1 MCFLHGR
8 MRESMRKYTDE
19 NKTKLEK
26 IVCNKCGRQLKVEN
40 GIVKEGCFGADTV
53 FGYFSEK
60 DGVRQMFD
68 LCEKCY
74 DDMIKEFTVPIEET
88 EEKELC

>member
-1 MCFLHGR
+1 MK
-8 MRESMRKYTDE
+8 KYTDE
-19 NKTKLEK
+19 NKTILKK
-26 IVCNKCGRQLKVEN
+26 IVCNQCGRQMKVEN
-40 GIVKEGCFGADTV
+40 GIVKEGYFSADTV

-60 DGVRQMFD
+60 DGVRQQFD

-74 DDMIKEFTVPIEET
+74 DAMIKEFAVPIEET